1 MSLWKLLTAAYNSA
15 GDYLKIRADASTSS
29 LQTVDYAHH
38 EMHAG
43 SHYFIKTFL
52 EETGGTGATNY
63 FAFTTP
69 DSDLQI
75 HAKAKLAP
83 DVDTEINIYEDA
95 DITGGT
101 PIVGMNNC
109 RCSTNVAQLAP
120 VAAPTV
126 NSNGTLMW
134 AARNGG
140 GREAVGVAPGLNYEI
155 IVKRNTTYLFEII
168 KRTTADLILDIDFFW
183 YEHTPHNT

>member
-15 GDYLKIRADASTSS
+15 GNSVKIRADGSTSS
-29 LQTVDYAHH
+29 LQVVDYSHH

-43 SHYFIKTFL
+43 NHYFVKTWL
-52 EETGGTGATNY
+52 QETGGTGATNY

-83 DVDTEINIYEDA
+83 DVDTEVNIYENA
-95 DITGGT
+95 SVTGGVSV
-101 PIVGMNNC
+101 PGMNNC
-109 RCSTNVAQLAP
+109 RCSTNVAQLLP
-120 VAAPTV
+120 LAAPTV
-126 NSNGTLMW
+126 VDPGDLMW

-140 GREAVGVAPGLNYEI
+140 GRNAVGVAPGFNYEI
-155 IVKRNTTYLFEII
+155 IVKRATTYLFEII
-168 KRTTADLILDIDFFW
+168 KRTTADLIIDIDFFW